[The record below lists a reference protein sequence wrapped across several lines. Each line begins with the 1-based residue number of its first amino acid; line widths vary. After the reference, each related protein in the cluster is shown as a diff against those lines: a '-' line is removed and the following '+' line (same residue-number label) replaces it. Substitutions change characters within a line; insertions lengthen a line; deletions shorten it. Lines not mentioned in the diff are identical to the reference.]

1 MSSQKYVMVA
11 KTFAGL
17 ENVLMEELIEI
28 GASDVEVL
36 IRGVKFSGSKEILYK
51 ANFCC
56 RTALRILVIIKEFK
70 VKNANDLYNGVRSV
84 EWPDYFDIQQTF
96 AITSTV
102 NSEAFNNSMFVS
114 LKTKDAIVDN
124 FRAKFGKRPSVNAEN
139 PEIRINVH
147 ASSDEVS
154 LSLDSSG
161 ESLHK
166 RGYRV
171 GQNEASMSEVLA
183 AGILKIAGWKGQCDF
198 YDPMCGSGTLPIEA
212 ALIARNIPPG
222 IFRKAFAF
230 EKWKDFDEDIFD
242 KVYNADYEKEFTHNI
257 YASDIAPVNVKISS
271 ENARNAG
278 LKKDIQFSVA
288 DFATLKP
295 VGENGILVMNP
306 PYGQRMNDRAVEP
319 IYNMIGTSLKNNFRG
334 INTWV
339 ISSSEE
345 GFKSIGLKPSA
356 RIKLFNG
363 ALECE
368 LRNFEM
374 YDGSKKASK
383 QGEGRRSYSDNSE
396 QRGNFRRP
404 PLRQDNNDRRRS
416 GSGSEEGRNGR
427 RERTGPRPDRSGYDK
442 RNQENNPHERKP
454 FRATLGNESNNRP
467 RRLRNSE
474 NPKRSFNNPEKN
486 DND

>member
-36 IRGVKFSGSKEILYK
+36 IRGVKFSGSKEMLYK

-96 AITSTV
+96 AITSTA

-222 IFRKAFAF
+222 IFRKA
-230 EKWKDFDEDIFD
+230 
-242 KVYNADYEKEFTHNI
+242 
-257 YASDIAPVNVKISS
+257 
-271 ENARNAG
+271 
-278 LKKDIQFSVA
+278 
-288 DFATLKP
+288 
-295 VGENGILVMNP
+295 
-306 PYGQRMNDRAVEP
+306 
-319 IYNMIGTSLKNNFRG
+319 
-334 INTWV
+334 
-339 ISSSEE
+339 
-345 GFKSIGLKPSA
+345 
-356 RIKLFNG
+356 
-363 ALECE
+363 
-368 LRNFEM
+368 
-374 YDGSKKASK
+374 
-383 QGEGRRSYSDNSE
+383 
-396 QRGNFRRP
+396 
-404 PLRQDNNDRRRS
+404 
-416 GSGSEEGRNGR
+416 
-427 RERTGPRPDRSGYDK
+427 
-442 RNQENNPHERKP
+442 
-454 FRATLGNESNNRP
+454 
-467 RRLRNSE
+467 
-474 NPKRSFNNPEKN
+474 
-486 DND
+486 